1 MWGDQ
6 GVGREREIWVTQA
19 VPGVELGLKQ
29 LPKPDRRLFLVF
41 FGLFCG
47 GEGTR
52 APHNSIGPEYI

>member
-1 MWGDQ
+1 MCGDQ

-41 FGLFCG
+41 LVCFV
-47 GEGTR
+47 GER
-52 APHNSIGPEYI
+52 APELHITVLGQNI

>member
-1 MWGDQ
+1 M
-6 GVGREREIWVTQA
+6 GREREIWVTQA